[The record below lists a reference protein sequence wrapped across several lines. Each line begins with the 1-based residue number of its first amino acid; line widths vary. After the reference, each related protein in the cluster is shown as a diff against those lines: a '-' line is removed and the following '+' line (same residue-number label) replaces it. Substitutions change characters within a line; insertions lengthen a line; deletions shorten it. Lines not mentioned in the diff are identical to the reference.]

1 MVLLE
6 SNVVV
11 DVVVLLKSE
20 SFVFAVVVVDRTNVV
35 VRLESRVVFVVEL
48 VVFVNNTVVVELSLK
63 FSVVVVENVV
73 EVVVVV
79 ELC

>member
-1 MVLLE
+1 VVLLR
-6 SNVVV
+6 SN
-11 DVVVLLKSE
+11 VVVLLKPE
-20 SFVFAVVVVDRTNVV
+20 SFANAVVVDRTNVV
-35 VRLESRVVFVVEL
+35 VRFESCVVFVGEL
-48 VVFVNNTVVVELSLK
+48 VVFVNNTVVVELSLE

>member
-35 VRLESRVVFVVEL
+35 VRLESRVVFVDEI
-48 VVFVNNTVVVELSLK
+48 VVFANDTVVVELSLE
-63 FSVVVVENVV
+63 FSVVVENVV

-79 ELC
+79 ELS